1 MKTRAWI
8 LVVFVALA
16 LTAWT
21 GFRIWQGPA
30 VAAYEVTPTNLVQ
43 TVVATGRVISTSRS
57 QIGSE
62 ITGIVLERHV
72 REGDTVKAGE
82 ALITLRSDELAART
96 REARAALQNLQQ
108 ARRPQAIAALTQAE
122 SQLAQAQREAQRR
135 RDLYRTDS
143 ISREILEKAEQ
154 AEAIALSNA
163 EQARLLAK
171 ALSPG
176 APEEGILT
184 ERLLA
189 ADATLA
195 KTVIRAQFPGVVL
208 TRNVEPGDVVQ
219 PGRALLEIAR
229 TGKTEVL
236 VPVDERNLG
245 VLALGQPAL
254 CIPDAYVD
262 RQFKALVDHIA
273 PSVDPQRGTVDVRLA
288 IPTPPDYLREDMTVT
303 ATITTGMRTAA
314 LAIPNDAI
322 RSGPSNSARVLVV
335 RLGRAV
341 EREIELGLRG
351 LTMTEV
357 TQGLASGDWV
367 VLTPG
372 IKPGQRVKAIHV
384 D

>member
-1 MKTRAWI
+1 MKPRIWMPVVFLAVALSAWI
-8 LVVFVALA
+8 
-16 LTAWT
+16 
-21 GFRIWQGPA
+21 GFRVWQGPA
-30 VAAYEVTPTNLVQ
+30 VAVYRATPVDLVQ
-43 TVVATGRVISTSRS
+43 TVVATGRIVSTSRA

-72 REGDTVKAGE
+72 REGDTVQPGDV
-82 ALITLRSDELAART
+82 LITLRSDELAART
-96 REARAALQNLQQ
+96 REARAALQNLKQ
-108 ARRPQAIAALTQAE
+108 ARRPQAMAALTQAE
-122 SQLAQAQREAQRR
+122 SQLSQARREAQRR
-135 RDLYRTDS
+135 RDLYKSDS
-143 ISREILEKAEQ
+143 ISREVLEKAEQ
-154 AEAIALSNA
+154 AEAVALANA

-171 ALSPG
+171 SLAEG
-176 APEEGILT
+176 APEEGILS

-189 ADATLA
+189 ADAALA

-219 PGRALLEIAR
+219 PGKALLEIAR
-229 TGKTEVL
+229 AGKTEVL

-245 VLALGQPAL
+245 VLAIGQPAV

-262 RQFKALVDHIA
+262 RQFNALVDHVA
-273 PSVDPQRGTVDVRLA
+273 PSVDPQRGTVDVRLS
-288 IPTPPDYLREDMTVT
+288 IPNPPDYLREDMTVT
-303 ATITTGMRTAA
+303 ATITTGERRGA

-322 RSGPSNSARVLVV
+322 HAGPANRARVLVV

-357 TQGLASGDWV
+357 TRGLSNGDLV

-372 IKPGQRVKAIHV
+372 ITPGQRVKASNV

>member
-1 MKTRAWI
+1 MTPRIWIPLVFLAVVLSAWI
-8 LVVFVALA
+8 
-16 LTAWT
+16 
-21 GFRIWQGPA
+21 GFRVWQGPVVA
-30 VAAYEVTPTNLVQ
+30 VYRATPVDLVQ
-43 TVVATGRVISTSRS
+43 TVVATGRVVSTSRA

-62 ITGIVLERHV
+62 ITGIVLQRHV
-72 REGDTVKAGE
+72 REGDAVQAGDV
-82 ALITLRSDELAART
+82 LITLRSDELAART
-96 REARAALQNLQQ
+96 REARAALQNLKQ
-108 ARRPQAIAALTQAE
+108 ARRPQAMAALTQAE
-122 SQLAQAQREAQRR
+122 SQLSQARREAQRR
-135 RDLYRTDS
+135 RDLYKTDS

-154 AEAIALSNA
+154 AEAVALANA

-171 ALSPG
+171 SLAEG
-176 APEEGILT
+176 APEEGILN

-189 ADATLA
+189 ADAALA

-219 PGRALLEIAR
+219 PGKALLEVAR
-229 TGKTEVL
+229 AGKTEVL

-245 VLALGQPAL
+245 VLAMGQPAV
-254 CIPDAYVD
+254 CIPDAYID
-262 RQFKALVDHIA
+262 RQFNALVDHIA
-273 PSVDPQRGTVDVRLA
+273 PSVDPQRGTVDVRLS
-288 IPTPPDYLREDMTVT
+288 IPNPPDYLREDMTVT
-303 ATITTGMRTAA
+303 ATITTGERNGA

-322 RSGPSNSARVLVV
+322 EAGPANRARVLVV

-357 TQGLASGDWV
+357 TRGLSSGDLV

-372 IKPGQRVKAIHV
+372 IKPGQRVKASNV

>member
-1 MKTRAWI
+1 MKPRLWI
-8 LVVFVALA
+8 LAAFLAVALS
-16 LTAWT
+16 AWG
-21 GFRIWQGPA
+21 GFRIWQGP
-30 VAAYEVTPTNLVQ
+30 VVSAYEVKPVNLVQ
-43 TVVATGRVISTSRS
+43 TVVATGRVVSTSRA
-57 QIGSE
+57 QVGSE

-72 REGDTVKAGE
+72 REGDAVQPGD

-96 REARAALQNLQQ
+96 REARAALQNLKQ
-108 ARRPQAIAALTQAE
+108 ARRPQAMAALTQAE
-122 SQLAQAQREAQRR
+122 SQLSQARREAQRR
-135 RDLYRTDS
+135 RDLYKTDS
-143 ISREILEKAEQ
+143 ISREVLEKAEQ
-154 AEAIALSNA
+154 AEAVALANA

-171 ALSPG
+171 ALSEG
-176 APEEGILT
+176 APEEKILT

-189 ADATLA
+189 ADAALA

-219 PGRALLEIAR
+219 PGKALLEIAL

-245 VLALGQPAL
+245 VLAIGQPAV
-254 CIPDAYVD
+254 CIPDAYID
-262 RQFKALVDHIA
+262 RAFNASVDHVA

-288 IPTPPDYLREDMTVT
+288 IPNPPDYLREDMTVT
-303 ATITTGMRTAA
+303 ATITTGERSDA

-322 RSGPSNSARVLVV
+322 QAGPANRARVLVV

-357 TQGLASGDWV
+357 TQGLSSGDVV

-372 IKPGQRVKAIHV
+372 IMPGQRVKASNV

>member
-1 MKTRAWI
+1 MKPRAWI
-8 LVVFVALA
+8 LVVFLAIALS
-16 LTAWT
+16 AWT
-21 GFRIWQGPA
+21 GFRVWQGPA
-30 VAAYEVTPTNLVQ
+30 VSAYEVTPVNLVQ
-43 TVVATGRVISTSRS
+43 TVVATGRVISTSRA

-72 REGDTVKAGE
+72 REGDSVKAGDV
-82 ALITLRSDELAART
+82 LITLRSDELAART
-96 REARAALQNLQQ
+96 REAKAALQNLQQ
-108 ARRPQAIAALTQAE
+108 ARRPQAMAALTQAE
-122 SQLAQAQREAQRR
+122 SQLAQTRREAQRR
-135 RDLYRTDS
+135 RDLYRSDS
-143 ISREILEKAEQ
+143 ISREVLEKAEQ
-154 AEAIALSNA
+154 AEAIALATA

-171 ALSPG
+171 ALSSG

-189 ADATLA
+189 ADAALA
-195 KTVIRAQFPGVVL
+195 KTVIRAQSPGVVL

-219 PGRALLEIAR
+219 PGKALLEIAL

-245 VLALGQPAL
+245 VLALGQPAV
-254 CIPDAYVD
+254 CIPDAYAE

-273 PSVDPQRGTVDVRLA
+273 PSVDPQRGTVDVRLS
-288 IPTPPDYLREDMTVT
+288 IPNPPDYLREDMTVT
-303 ATITTGMRTAA
+303 ATITTGERIRA

-322 RSGPSNSARVLVV
+322 RAGPGNSARVLIV

-357 TQGLASGDWV
+357 TRGLSGGDLV

-372 IKPGQRVKAIHV
+372 ITPGQRVKASHV